1 MDYIVIGHLCQG
13 VEHPD
18 AVRKRRLGVPHDLP
32 RHWEWHFFML
42 IEVVYDR
49 PVCAVANRGAPGA
62 DLAGRAMLLLEGP
75 DNTRIVEHVFV
86 LWYLRFI
93 VNG

>member
-1 MDYIVIGHLCQG
+1 
-13 VEHPD
+13 
-18 AVRKRRLGVPHDLP
+18 
-32 RHWEWHFFML
+32 ML
-42 IEVVYDR
+42 IEVVYNR

-75 DNTRIVEHVFV
+75 DNARIVEHVFV